1 MLKKIWKYLLNKPE
15 FKPSLMSTA
24 NDYYTDKNT
33 VHSYLPIYQ
42 KLFGHK
48 DLKNILEI
56 GIQRGGSIKLWSD
69 YFPNA
74 HVFGID
80 LTDELICLN
89 IKDRKNISLIFKDAY
104 SEDIINELKDIK
116 FDLIIDDG
124 NHVLDSMKKAM
135 ELYLPMLKDDG
146 IFIIEDLR
154 DIQWLD
160 ILKGVTPLED
170 RKYIKKFDLR
180 RNKNRWDDILFVI
193 DRG

>member
-1 MLKKIWKYLLNKPE
+1 M
-15 FKPSLMSTA
+15 
-24 NDYYTDKNT
+24 
-33 VHSYLPIYQ
+33 
-42 KLFGHK
+42 
-48 DLKNILEI
+48 
-56 GIQRGGSIKLWSD
+56 
-69 YFPNA
+69 
-74 HVFGID
+74 
-80 LTDELICLN
+80 
-89 IKDRKNISLIFKDAY
+89 
-104 SEDIINELKDIK
+104 
-116 FDLIIDDG
+116 IIDDG

-160 ILKGVTPLED
+160 ILEGVTPLED

>member
-1 MLKKIWKYLLNKPE
+1 M
-15 FKPSLMSTA
+15 
-24 NDYYTDKNT
+24 
-33 VHSYLPIYQ
+33 
-42 KLFGHK
+42 
-48 DLKNILEI
+48 
-56 GIQRGGSIKLWSD
+56 
-69 YFPNA
+69 
-74 HVFGID
+74 
-80 LTDELICLN
+80 
-89 IKDRKNISLIFKDAY
+89 IFKDAY

-135 ELYLPMLKDDG
+135 ELYLPLHKDDG

-160 ILKGVTPLED
+160 ILEGVTPLED